1 MKRLISFLTVICLLI
16 MPVAMTEDI
25 ELNDSRSVDEA
36 VGAIELEIDDIEEIA
51 PDELDDIELSS
62 ELLIEES
69 ITDESVASTNISSN
83 DAGITVGPDSDPES
97 IRYVQEM
104 LIAIHALPEGS
115 VNGVYDD
122 ATRTAVKAFQRWV
135 NEQRNELTLEVTG
148 LVDDLTRQYLEYC
161 VDHGMTI
168 TDEVAISNTNFPDAV
183 FRAYVSK
190 EFDTNKDGYLSQ
202 SEINNVKEID
212 VEGANIS
219 SLIGLSY
226 FTALEDLSCYDNNLT
241 SLDISNNTKLIYLY
255 CADNS
260 IKTLDIS
267 NNPKLI
273 SALKTEGPYK
283 YEGHLHIIPLKAM
296 DDTDSFLSV
305 DAGITIT
312 ANGETLYSPNMT
324 LKRTGPSTVIGLKES
339 CGIFDAIVSEGR
351 RPYYI
356 TLLGWNKCSYKSSA
370 SKKVKVDSEG
380 EITGLKRDSAYITIS
395 NNGISVTCKVTVKK
409 APSKVTLTKKKI
421 KMSVGQTKALKAKLP
436 SGSASRFLTW
446 KSSNENVAVYDD
458 WNQSVEAI
466 GPGTATI
473 TVKTY
478 NGKKATCKVTVTA
491 PEPTTL
497 NLNTT
502 GLYLEVGETFQIV
515 PTIDEGAS
523 TTFSY
528 SSKNKTIAS
537 VSSKGVVKGVKKG
550 TTKITVKTKNGLTKS
565 FEVQV
570 GKSNTYKSGTSGVRV
585 YASLSDKYFHMKNS
599 CSKILGSPSRVTLE
613 TALNYGKQPCAEC
626 AASALKTVYIGK
638 GKYYHYKKN
647 HAGSGAKKSTLA
659 DALGR
664 GYDACP
670 DCVMNQ

>member
-69 ITDESVASTNISSN
+69 ITDESVESTNISSN
-83 DAGITVGPDSDPES
+83 DTGITIGPDSDPES
-97 IRYVQEM
+97 IRYIQMM
-104 LIAIHALPEGS
+104 LIAVRALPEGCD
-115 VNGVYDD
+115 NGVYDD
-122 ATRTAVKAFQRWV
+122 ATRAAVKAFQRWV

-148 LVDDLTRQYLEYC
+148 LVDDLTRLYLEYAY
-161 VDHGMTI
+161 DHDMTI
-168 TDEVAISNTNFPDAV
+168 TGEVPITEGAFPDAV
-183 FRAYVSK
+183 FRAYVSN

-202 SEINNVKEID
+202 NEINKVTAID
-212 VEGANIS
+212 VSEMNIS
-219 SLIGLSY
+219 SLVGISC
-226 FTALEDLSCYDNNLT
+226 FTALEDLCCYENNLAY
-241 SLDISNNTKLIYLY
+241 LDISNNSKLTYLY
-255 CADNS
+255 CADNPMN
-260 IKTLDIS
+260 TLDIS

-273 SALKTEGPYK
+273 AALKTEGPYK
-283 YEGHLHIIPLKAM
+283 FGGHLHIIPIKAM
-296 DDTDSFLSV
+296 DDTDSYLSV
-305 DAGITIT
+305 DDGITIT
-312 ANGETLYSPNMT
+312 AKGKTLYSPNMT
-324 LKRTGPSTVIGLKES
+324 LKRTGPTTVIGLKES
-339 CGIFDAIVSEGR
+339 CGIFDAIVAEGG

-356 TLLGWNKCSYKSSA
+356 TMLAWDKCSFKSSA
-370 SKKVKVDSEG
+370 SKKVKVNSDG
-380 EITGLKRDSAYITIS
+380 KITGLKRDSAYITIS

-585 YASLSDKYFHMKNS
+585 YASLSDKYFHTKNS
-599 CSKILGSPSRVTLE
+599 CSKIVGSPSRVTLE